1 MACTASA
8 QRIVV
13 HAPSRVTAG
22 ETFRLEYT
30 INTNDVD
37 GRLQLGN
44 IPDAFEVVYG
54 PSVSQQQSYSMGR
67 TTITNVAKECKA
79 LHKVNGIKL
88 IDSYQFDRYI
98 ESHRV
103 G

>member
-1 MACTASA
+1 MSNIDEYSIFEGKVEEKAPMKERRASKRWIRCKEA
-8 QRIVV
+8 EQI
-13 HAPSRVTAG
+13 
-22 ETFRLEYT
+22 
-30 INTNDVD
+30 
-37 GRLQLGN
+37 
-44 IPDAFEVVYG
+44 
-54 PSVSQQQSYSMGR
+54 YSMGR
-67 TTITNVAKECKA
+67 TAITNVAKECKA